1 MHNQFMNEGKE
12 RGGGGLQTTSYDED
26 AVHERDVVFLMYTI
40 TPGTGLK

>member
-1 MHNQFMNEGKE
+1 MHNQFLNKGKE
-12 RGGGGLQTTSYDED
+12 RGGGLQTKSYDVD